1 MSIRVRLAL
10 FGLLVVTLTLILFSA
25 ALYALFNAAGQSGQ
39 DDQLAERAGQV
50 LIALETATQDEFSPR
65 SVPAPVNAGESND
78 LFTVLLSADG
88 KPISS
93 TGEVEGAIP
102 GIPADVLAAAKTDG
116 EAVSTIE
123 AAPGV
128 FLRVHVRPWSRPDLD
143 LSGYIA
149 VAQSSQRVEDD
160 QRVSRFVLLAA
171 AIFAF
176 IVAAIAIWA
185 VIGRALRPLKQLA
198 GLTNEVGLT
207 QDLGRRLPVPRAH
220 DEVRRLSESF
230 NGMMSRLQES
240 HLQLSGAL
248 ESQKRFVA
256 DASHELRTPLTT
268 IRANADFLQA
278 HPEAREE
285 DRLAAINDITSESER
300 MSRLI
305 QELLTLARADGGFH
319 LEKSPLNLAPLVED
333 VMRQAASTHPDRN
346 LRADT
351 SPASIEA
358 NQDAIKQL
366 LWILID
372 NAARHTAEG
381 GNIRLALEQRDS
393 ALELIV
399 ADDGEGIPEADLP
412 RVFDRFFQADAARA
426 AGRSG
431 LGLSIASWIAEEHG
445 GRISARNNDHGG
457 ATVIVDFPLSPPQA
471 AKTG

>member
-1 MSIRVRLAL
+1 MSIRVRLPL
-10 FGLLVVTLTLILFSA
+10 FGLLVVTLTLILFTA
-25 ALYALFNAAGQSGQ
+25 ALYALFDAAGQSVE
-39 DDQLAERAGQV
+39 DDQLAERAGQA
-50 LIALETATQDEFSPR
+50 LIALETAAQDEFSPS
-65 SVPAPVNAGESND
+65 SVAAPVDPAESND
-78 LFTVLLSADG
+78 LFTVLLGADG

-123 AAPGV
+123 SAPGV
-128 FLRVHVRPWSRPDLD
+128 FLRVHVRPWSRPDLN

-160 QRVSRFVLLAA
+160 LRVSRFILAAA

-176 IVAAIAIWA
+176 IVAAIAIWL

-207 QDLGRRLPVPRAH
+207 QDLGRRLPVPRAN
-220 DEVRRLSESF
+220 DEVRLLSESF
-230 NGMMSRLQES
+230 NGMMSRLEES

-278 HPEAREE
+278 HPEARQE
-285 DRLAAINDITSESER
+285 DRLAAITDITSESER
-300 MSRLI
+300 MSRLV

-319 LEKSPLNLAPLVED
+319 LEKTPLNLGPIVED
-333 VMRQAASTHPDRN
+333 VVRQAANIHTTRN
-346 LRADT
+346 LRANAA
-351 SPASIEA
+351 PMSIEA
-358 NQDAIKQL
+358 NEDAVKQL

-381 GNIRLALEQRDS
+381 GNIRLALEQRDG

-399 ADDGEGIPEADLP
+399 ADDGEGIPEDDLP

-431 LGLSIASWIAEEHG
+431 PGLSIASWIVEEHG
-445 GRISARNNDHGG
+445 GGIAARNNDHGG
-457 ATVIVDFPLSPPQA
+457 ATVLVEFPLSPPKA
-471 AKTG
+471 DETG